1 MTEIHE
7 ATLARR
13 QQIVTAATAT
23 FLRYGYAR
31 TTMGDV
37 ARAANM
43 SRPTL
48 YAAFPDKEQVFDAV
62 IRGLVETKIAQI
74 RQQLA
79 SLPSIAEKLRWA
91 CTSWGVE
98 GYELVRANPDASD
111 VFNLGFCAVRDS
123 YEVFEKLV
131 TEILQEQWPR
141 QGQVTAL
148 PDAAR
153 MLAAAIK
160 GFKDLARDSEELRR
174 MIASLTNMMA
184 SQLTEK

>member
-62 IRGLVETKIAQI
+62 IRGLVEAKIIQI
-74 RQQLA
+74 RQQLT

-98 GYELVRANPDASD
+98 GYELVRANPDARD
-111 VFNLGFCAVRDS
+111 VFDLGFCAVRDS

-131 TEILQEQWPR
+131 MEILQEQWPR
-141 QGQVTAL
+141 QSPVSTL

-160 GFKDLARDSEELRR
+160 GFKDLAKDSEELRE
-174 MIASLTNMMA
+174 MIATLANMVA
-184 SQLTEK
+184 SQATGK